1 MRILLLC
8 SESLL
13 ENWSLLVYLLGVFD
27 QPFKQWLWRVAEV
40 VAKCTEVELGVR
52 PEGRRPAFW
61 WEDGIVS
68 SVFADQI
75 SSMYRTHQ
83 ARTVF
88 SVLETVALPPSD
100 IGRSSL
106 NHSAETHSSTDL

>member
-40 VAKCTEVELGVR
+40 VAKCTEG
-52 PEGRRPAFW
+52 
-61 WEDGIVS
+61 
-68 SVFADQI
+68 
-75 SSMYRTHQ
+75 
-83 ARTVF
+83 
-88 SVLETVALPPSD
+88 
-100 IGRSSL
+100 
-106 NHSAETHSSTDL
+106 